1 MPSFSSGWA
10 GGDGLSP
17 SPPVLSALGLLGRA
31 REVAA
36 ELRLDPREFA
46 VSLAQLVATGLGLNC
61 VRALLAGGMVDVA
74 EEPGRSRSGRRLSP
88 GGDNHVLSRETRF
101 ILTPLGEQRLNE
113 RQDHPVPDR
122 RAPTLLKPQWDGERR
137 QLWYRQQL
145 VKWYRQPADSQ
156 ETILATFEE
165 DGWPLRIDDPL
176 PRQAGLCPRDR
187 LHNAVK
193 KLNQSQLTRLLLF
206 RRDGSGE
213 GVTWEGR

>member
-1 MPSFSSGWA
+1 
-10 GGDGLSP
+10 
-17 SPPVLSALGLLGRA
+17 LSALGLLKRA

-46 VSLAQLVATGLGLNC
+46 VSLAQLVTTGLGLNC
-61 VRALLAGGMVDVA
+61 VRALLAGGLVDVA
-74 EEPGRSRSGRRLSP
+74 EEPGRGRSGRLSP

-101 ILTPLGEQRLNE
+101 VLTPLGEQRLKE
-113 RQDHPVPDR
+113 WQDRPAPDK
-122 RAPTLLKPQWDGERR
+122 RAPTLLKPQWDAERR